1 MIRFLSALL
10 LTAAAWAAAQA
21 IVPTAAP
28 IAPVPAFPA
37 DKAINI
43 SVYTNLKWKK
53 TAGATLYHV
62 QLATDS
68 AFASPAFEDSTL
80 ADTLVQ
86 MRKIADSTLFYW
98 RVRAGNATGFGP
110 YSKIRSFTTQPPLG
124 AGPSTVAPENNALG
138 VALAPTLV
146 WNAFPGAKSYGIQVS
161 LMSNFGTLLFED
173 TGVADTTRKL
183 PALEKGTTYY
193 WHVRAN
199 TAPVKTGWT
208 KASFM
213 TMTDPPSDPASLTA
227 PAADAVN
234 QPLPVD
240 FSWGPVARATG
251 YLLQIS
257 GKADFSAVLRTDT
270 TEWSYASV
278 EGLAPNATYYWR
290 VRGISGTGQGP
301 WSEAGK
307 FQTAAGTGVL
317 AGAMRWNAALRAFPM
332 GSGNNVRIEF
342 ELPARSRVRILAYG
356 PTGGH
361 AEALAEGMMDAGL
374 HRFSVPWNRNA
385 AGVRFIEMRSE
396 GARQVI
402 RIVSP

>member
-21 IVPTAAP
+21 PV
-28 IAPVPAFPA
+28 APVPAFPA
-37 DKAINI
+37 DKAKNI
-43 SVYTNLKWKK
+43 SIYTNLKWKK
-53 TAGATLYHV
+53 TAGATGYHV

-68 AFASPAFEDSTL
+68 AFAAPVFEDSTL
-80 ADTLVQ
+80 VDTLVQ
-86 MRKIADSTLFYW
+86 MRKIADSTVFYW
-98 RVRAGNATGFGP
+98 RVRAGNASGFGP

-124 AGPSTVAPENNALG
+124 EGPATVAPENYAVG

-161 LMSNFGTLLFED
+161 LASNFSSILFED

-199 TAPVKTGWT
+199 TTPVKTGWT
-208 KASFM
+208 KATFM

-227 PAADAVN
+227 PAADAANLPV
-234 QPLPVD
+234 PVD
-240 FSWGPVARATG
+240 FSWGPVVRATG

-257 GKADFSAVLRTDT
+257 DKADFSTVFQTDT
-270 TEWSYASV
+270 TQWSYATV
-278 EGLAPNATYYWR
+278 DGLAPNTAYYWR

-301 WSEAGK
+301 WSDVGK
-307 FQTAAGTGVL
+307 FQTASGTGVM
-317 AGAMRWNAALRAFPM
+317 AGALRRDAGLRAFPM
-332 GSGNNVRIEF
+332 GSGRSLRVEF
-342 ELPARSRVRILAYG
+342 TLPARSRVRILAYG
-356 PTGGH
+356 PLGGE
-361 AEALAEGMMDAGL
+361 AEALADGMMEAGL
-374 HRFSVPWNRNA
+374 HRLTAPWSRTS
-385 AGVRFIEMRSE
+385 AGVRFIEMRAE

-402 RIVSP
+402 RVVLP